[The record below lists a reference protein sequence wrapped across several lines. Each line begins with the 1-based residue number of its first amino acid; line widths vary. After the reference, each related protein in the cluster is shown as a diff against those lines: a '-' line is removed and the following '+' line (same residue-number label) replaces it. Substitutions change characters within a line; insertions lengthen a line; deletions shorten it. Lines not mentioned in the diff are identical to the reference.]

1 MPEAPS
7 NTCEKLLSFTKLES
21 IKKSSTYWKNSNQH
35 FISWSKYLFQKSV
48 SKLNDEWEIWQ
59 CGKCKH
65 TYWYT
70 HTLIPNRMYVI
81 SGVLLKR
88 PGMSQGLMMSSIT
101 LMLLTHT
108 SQIPPPS
115 KVQRRGGE
123 ARVYIEWLA
132 LVFQTLWKNN
142 SSFIKAMLGKIFQLF
157 LCKILF
163 YC

>member
-1 MPEAPS
+1 
-7 NTCEKLLSFTKLES
+7 
-21 IKKSSTYWKNSNQH
+21 
-35 FISWSKYLFQKSV
+35 
-48 SKLNDEWEIWQ
+48 
-59 CGKCKH
+59 
-65 TYWYT
+65 
-70 HTLIPNRMYVI
+70 MYVI

-132 LVFQTLWKNN
+132 LVTPSIPDTYILVQT
-142 SSFIKAMLGKIFQLF
+142 IKPKGHFEIN
-157 LCKILF
+157 
-163 YC
+163 